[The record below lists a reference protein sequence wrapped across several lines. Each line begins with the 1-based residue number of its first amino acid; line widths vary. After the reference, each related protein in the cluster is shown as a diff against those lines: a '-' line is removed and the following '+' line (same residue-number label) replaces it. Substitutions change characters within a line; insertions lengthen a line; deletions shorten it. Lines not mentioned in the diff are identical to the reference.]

1 VAESTTIAVIGA
13 GSTSPQIRKLARELG
28 YELGARGAT
37 LICGGLGG
45 VMEAAAQGA
54 YDAGAQ
60 TVGILPGYDRRAA
73 NRFIR
78 VPIVTGIGEARNLI
92 VVASAQAVVALEGE
106 GGTLSEIGFALKL
119 GRPVVA
125 LQSWH
130 QIAGL
135 HRAQTPPEAAELAL
149 ALATSGKT

>member
-1 VAESTTIAVIGA
+1 MAESPTIAVVGA
-13 GSTSPQIRKLARELG
+13 SSVDPRTRRLAREVG
-28 YELGARGAT
+28 RELGTRGAT

-45 VMEAAAQGA
+45 VMEGAAQGA
-54 YDAGAQ
+54 YEAGAQ

-78 VPIVTGIGEARNLI
+78 VPIATGLGEARNLI
-92 VVASAQAVVALEGE
+92 VVASAQAVVALKGE

-125 LQSWH
+125 LDAWGEIEGVHHAHS
-130 QIAGL
+130 
-135 HRAQTPPEAAELAL
+135 PPEAAELAL
-149 ALATSGKT
+149 ALAKNRRA